1 MMEQRG
7 ERGEH
12 TFNPNLSDGRCLG
25 HDRVD
30 VALGLRRARGKSLPF
45 G

>member
-7 ERGEH
+7 EH
-12 TFNPNLSDGRCLG
+12 AFNPNLSDGRCLG
-25 HDRVD
+25 HDRAD
-30 VALGLRRARGKSLPF
+30 VALGLRCARGKPLPF